1 MRSTASTSS
10 GRSTAA
16 PSHGSRRLV
25 LAGAVAAL
33 TALLLP
39 ATALGSDDSTQFSVI
54 PGPLGFG
61 NAPVAS
67 QVPKLSLKA
76 PAQAGSGQMN
86 DFSVSDST
94 GAGSGWNITVNG
106 DNRTGKSPV
115 LKQYCP
121 KASCGS
127 DPGPGYIAAGTAL
140 PADSLIFDSSGASFT
155 AQGGSTGIP
164 PRQECDFGCFLDA
177 PPASPTKIVSA
188 ASGTGMG
195 TFKATGFSSSSV
207 ALAAPNAV
215 RALPANEV
223 YRVDLLWSLNCGP

>member
-1 MRSTASTSS
+1 MRSIASIWS
-10 GRSTAA
+10 GPSTAV
-16 PSHGSRRLV
+16 PSHGSRRLS
-25 LAGAVAAL
+25 LAATVAAL
-33 TALLLP
+33 TAMLLP
-39 ATALGSDDSTQFSVI
+39 APALGSDDTTQFSVI

-67 QVPKLSLKA
+67 HVPTLSLSS
-76 PAQAGSGQMN
+76 PARAGRAQLN

-106 DNRTGKSPV
+106 DDNTGKSPV

-121 KASCGS
+121 NASCGS
-127 DPGPGYIAAGTAL
+127 DPGPGYIAAGTTL
-140 PADSLIFDSSGASFT
+140 PADSLTFDSSGASFT

-207 ALAAPNAV
+207 VLAAPNAV
-215 RALPANEV
+215 RSLPANEV